1 VEIDHGG
8 AEFPYRQL
16 AAILRQRI
24 HSGEYPAGGRLPSL
38 IALQGESG
46 VSVKTVQR
54 ALKVLEDEGLIVI
67 VANRGTFVTN
77 R

>member
-16 AAILRQRI
+16 AAILRARI
-24 HSGEYPAGGRLPSL
+24 HSGEYPPGRRLPSIIEL
-38 IALQGESG
+38 SGEAG

-54 ALKVLEDEGLIVI
+54 ALKVLEDEGLVVI
-67 VANRGTFVTN
+67 VANRGTFITN
-77 R
+77 H